1 MKKSKFKINTI
12 RIKLVSG
19 MISLCIVP
27 LLILGM
33 GSYFQSK
40 AKLDEKLTL
49 ASTQT
54 LSQINDSLQEYF
66 SGMMQLV
73 SITADNYH
81 FIHMNEGENSTF
93 IKDLLINIKENNND
107 ILSAYYG
114 LETKETINYPETDLP
129 EGYDPTSRSWYQQ
142 AIHDKDNVVLTS
154 PYVDAFTGDNVITI
168 AKAVVKNGQIVGVFA
183 IDCSLTTLTGKIS
196 KKQVGKTGYIF
207 LADKEGNIIAHPE
220 TTLINT
226 DTAAELSFWT
236 QAKENDN
243 GFVDYKYNGE
253 NVFGVFQTNNLTGWK
268 LVATLNEREL
278 TDDTR
283 SILNTTFAII
293 GIMGLISVVVS
304 LFLSSGISKNIKMLM
319 HVFSKASEGDF
330 TVSIKAKTKDEFSD
344 LANSF
349 NSMLKDVSLLLGNVI
364 NSSDTVMET
373 SSSLATMSSEVTLA
387 VGEVA
392 KAIDEVSKGA
402 VAQASDAQEGVSGME
417 SLSKQLDEIS
427 SNSLEMDT
435 ISNDTKGLSSKG
447 LEMVD
452 TLREKSY
459 KTKASTDEVNVIIE
473 DMYESSLHI
482 SDISDALATITAQ
495 TNLLSL
501 NASIEAARAGD
512 AGKGFAVVASE
523 IRKLAEQSKASTEE
537 IKVIIENIQTKAA
550 TAADSIK
557 STKQVVDEQDTA
569 VVQTQE
575 IFDDILKAI
584 ENMTIKVK
592 EIRSSILITNENK
605 SSLLSAIENIS
616 SVSEETASAS
626 EEVTASTEEI
636 NATMEEFARYSENLK
651 KLADQ
656 LGLEVKKFKIQ

>member
-66 SGMMQLV
+66 SGMMQLA

-81 FIHMNEGENSTF
+81 FIHMNEGQNSTF

-196 KKQVGKTGYIF
+196 KKQVGNTGYIF
-207 LADKEGNIIAHPE
+207 LANKEGNIIAHPE
-220 TTLINT
+220 TSLINT

-243 GFVDYKYNGE
+243 GFVDYKYKGE

-417 SLSKQLDEIS
+417 SLSKQLDEIG
-427 SNSLEMDT
+427 SNSIEMDA

-452 TLREKSY
+452 TLREKSN
-459 KTKASTDEVNVIIE
+459 KTKTSTDQVNAIIE

-482 SDISDALATITAQ
+482 GNISDALATITAQ

-523 IRKLAEQSKASTEE
+523 IRKLAEQSKKSTEE
-537 IKVIIENIQTKAA
+537 IQVIIENIQTKAA
-550 TAADSIK
+550 IAADSIK
-557 STKQVVDEQDTA
+557 NTKQVVDEQDIT

-584 ENMTIKVK
+584 ENMTSKVK
-592 EIRSSILITNENK
+592 EIRSSILITDENK

-651 KLADQ
+651 KLANQ
-656 LGLEVKKFKIQ
+656 LGLEVRKFKIQ